1 MKAIVLM
8 FTKKTGR
15 PGSETYLCHNIEK
28 IKVTIEGNPNMVYS
42 QKINKNTFYSEAKG
56 VFIKVQDYVRLIS
69 IQSFYN
75 YLFALVIDL
84 RSIVDNM
91 KHETCKKSANTQ
103 LGFSWK

>member
-42 QKINKNTFYSEAKG
+42 QGINKNGFYSEAKRE
-56 VFIKVQDYVRLIS
+56 FNQVQDYVRLIS